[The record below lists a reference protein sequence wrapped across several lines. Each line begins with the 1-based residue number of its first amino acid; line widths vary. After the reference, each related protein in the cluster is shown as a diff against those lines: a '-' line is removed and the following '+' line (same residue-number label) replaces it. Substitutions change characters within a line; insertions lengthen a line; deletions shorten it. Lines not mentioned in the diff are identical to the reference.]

1 MRLKNSYEPVEIKF
15 EKPVKIKRVICGSR
29 QSAFL
34 TSKFIKDLTIII
46 DSGEVYMCGAGSQG

>member
-15 EKPVKIKRVICGSR
+15 EKPVKIKRVVCGSR

-34 TSKFIKDLTIII
+34 TSKLK
-46 DSGEVYMCGAGSQG
+46 E